1 MSRTTCDTSTTASPV
16 STPSLKSSKKRSF
29 TASLRAID
37 DEPIGAG
44 LRRPHLAGAPED
56 LPHVRA
62 AAIARKGLELLRLRV
77 EADHRVRPPVGEP
90 DHALVVH
97 IDGVGARPIARELPC
112 LPGARGRI
120 VAAP

>member
-44 LRRPHLAGAPED
+44 LRRPHLAGARED
-56 LPHVRA
+56 LAHVRA
-62 AAIARKGLELLRLRV
+62 AALARKRLELLGLRV
-77 EADHRVRPPVGEP
+77 EVDHRVGPPVGEP
-90 DHALVVH
+90 VHGVVVH
-97 IDGVGARPIARELPC
+97 VDCLGAMCSAGEPTPLTGDRRWL
-112 LPGARGRI
+112 
-120 VAAP
+120 V